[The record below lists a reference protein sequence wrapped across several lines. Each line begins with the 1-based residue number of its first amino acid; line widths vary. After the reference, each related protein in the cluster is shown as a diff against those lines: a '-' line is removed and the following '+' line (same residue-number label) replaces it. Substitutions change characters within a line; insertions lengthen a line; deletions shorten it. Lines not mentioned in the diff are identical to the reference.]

1 MRTELFDCL
10 QANLALLADR
20 FHGAGT
26 HLALGAP
33 LRFDPVPGPGGLPT
47 VEPSLATQL
56 DDARSLLG
64 LEVRDRWSG
73 GDLRALVA
81 DHGTLYVVADA
92 FDLPW
97 VPYHGQRHLEHSF
110 LVSGTGHAVVE
121 DAYDNQTPWGPA
133 VPGRWELAW
142 TDLPSATEAVLL
154 VPAGRQAPTASVH
167 TGPVAEY
174 AAAYAEHRDRVAAL
188 DRLTLETWLLA
199 RSRHR
204 HAAFLGAAEV
214 PEVAEQLRAWDLL
227 TEQAFLALRR
237 VQRGRPEPTGLID
250 RLAATLTADR
260 RVFDPVYSAVA
271 EVVASTL
278 DSEPAAVLAA
288 PALTELRG
296 FNSFRVVEIVERL
309 EERLGIEFDPADLVP
324 ENLHRLDDLSRL
336 ATKSGAIR

>member
-20 FHGAGT
+20 YHGAGA

-33 LRFDPVPGPGGLPT
+33 LWFDPTQGADGLPT
-47 VEPSLATQL
+47 VEPSLDDQL
-56 DDARSLLG
+56 GDAKSLLG
-64 LEVRDRWSG
+64 LAVRGRWSG
-73 GDLRALVA
+73 GDLAALVA
-81 DHGTLYVVADA
+81 EHGTLYVVADA

-97 VPYHGQRHLEHSF
+97 VPYHGRRHLEHSF
-110 LVSGTGHAVVE
+110 LVSGADRAVVE

-142 TDLPSATEAVLL
+142 TDLPAATEAVLL
-154 VPAGRQAPTASVH
+154 APVDRPSPAASVH
-167 TGPVAEY
+167 IGPIEEY
-174 AAAYAEHRDRVAAL
+174 AVAYAGHLDRVAAL

-204 HAAFLGAAEV
+204 HAAFLDAAGR
-214 PEVAEQLRAWDLL
+214 PAVAEQLRAWDLL
-227 TEQAFLALRR
+227 AEQAFLALRR
-237 VQRGRPEPTGLID
+237 LQRGRPEPTGLTD
-250 RLAATLTADR
+250 RLSATLTADR
-260 RVFDPVYSAVA
+260 RVFDPAHGVVV

-278 DSEPAAVLAA
+278 DVQSAVVLAA

-324 ENLHRLDDLSRL
+324 ENLHHLDDLSRL